1 MRLRHV
7 LINVWIFRGIVFV
20 FLQVSLP
27 YSRTDFTLELKMRSL
42 VFVLI
47 FLEAQMFLS
56 MTKAALAIWV
66 LGCIYVCVCVWRG
79 RGPIRGIVQYVIFS
93 IDVSFFAWKINR
105 VNYKKHSGRWLQ
117 TTLTESWTGTQ
128 EEKSKFVDATRHHAR
143 LSLWIFYADRSV
155 YIFDLHWSDWYVL
168 STMGY
173 DAVNKNTFLRWT
185 AFNNPTV
192 GLCCEKLLCVKP
204 LLRWLT
210 CNIPT
215 MGFCC
220 ETLHLILRWNF
231 YCEQPLTSPQWIFA
245 AKLCT

>member
-42 VFVLI
+42 VFVLF

-66 LGCIYVCVCVWRG
+66 LGCIY
-79 RGPIRGIVQYVIFS
+79 
-93 IDVSFFAWKINR
+93 R

-192 GLCCEKLLCVKP
+192 GLCCEKFLCVKP